1 MPRRGLSA
9 SKVIKPVRW
18 GVLGCA
24 RVFQKRMLPAF
35 AASEH
40 NTLTALASRDF
51 AKAKSVAAANG
62 IPYAFG
68 DYDALLACADID
80 AVYIPLPND
89 IHAEYTERALLAGKH
104 VLCDKPFTL
113 NSADAKRCAALADAR
128 GLRLMEGF
136 MYRHHP
142 QHMFVQ
148 GLLLR
153 GDIGVLTRIDTTF
166 CYTAT
171 VEHAGIRWNPAQ
183 GGGAL
188 WDVGVYGINLA
199 RMYMGEPQSV
209 YSRLAMHAETGVDI
223 HNTVVLDYAD
233 GRHAIC
239 HSGFDQAFSS
249 TATLTGTLGSI
260 TLERAFQVGEA
271 GTRVRYRSGGTDDV
285 QTMEFPYIN
294 QWQRELDDFALSVR
308 IPETPLVGGENG
320 VAQSVVMDAV
330 IRSAQSGRREEI

>member
-1 MPRRGLSA
+1 MQQRGLSGN
-9 SKVIKPVRW
+9 SVLKPVRW

-40 NTLTALASRDF
+40 NILTGLASRDY

-62 IPYAFG
+62 IPHAFG
-68 DYDALLACADID
+68 DYDALLASPDID

-89 IHAEYTERALLAGKH
+89 IHAEFTERALLAGKH

-113 NSADAKRCAALADAR
+113 NSDDSKRCAALATER

-142 QHMFVQ
+142 QHVFVQ
-148 GLLLR
+148 GLIQR
-153 GDIGVLTRIDTTF
+153 GDIGALMRIDSTF

-171 VEHAGIRWNPAQ
+171 IEHAGIRWNPAQ

-199 RMYMGEPQSV
+199 RMYMGEPSGV
-209 YSRLAMHAETGVDI
+209 YTRLAMHAETGVDI

-233 GRHAIC
+233 GRHAIL
-239 HSGFDQAFSS
+239 HSGFDQAFAS

-260 TLERAFQVGEA
+260 TLERAYQVGEA
-271 GTRVRYRSGGTDDV
+271 GIRVTYRSHGRDELH
-285 QTMEFPYIN
+285 TMEFPYIN
-294 QWQRELDDFALSVR
+294 QWQRELDDFAISIR
-308 IPETPLVGGENG
+308 IPGNPLVGGEDG
-320 VAQSVVMDAV
+320 VAQSIVMDAV
-330 IRSAQSGRREEI
+330 IRSAQSGQREEI

>member
-1 MPRRGLSA
+1 
-9 SKVIKPVRW
+9 
-18 GVLGCA
+18 
-24 RVFQKRMLPAF
+24 
-35 AASEH
+35 
-40 NTLTALASRDF
+40 
-51 AKAKSVAAANG
+51 
-62 IPYAFG
+62 
-68 DYDALLACADID
+68 
-80 AVYIPLPND
+80 
-89 IHAEYTERALLAGKH
+89 

-113 NSADAKRCAALADAR
+113 NSADAKRCAVLADER

-153 GDIGVLTRIDTTF
+153 GDIGVLTRIDSTF

-171 VEHAGIRWNPAQ
+171 IEHAGIRWNPTQ

-199 RMYMGEPQSV
+199 RMYMGEPQNV
-209 YSRLAMHAETGVDI
+209 YSRFAMHAETGVDI

-233 GRHAIC
+233 GRHAIL

-271 GTRVRYRSGGTDDV
+271 GTRVRYRSHGTDDV

>member
-1 MPRRGLSA
+1 
-9 SKVIKPVRW
+9 VIKPVRW

-51 AKAKSVAAANG
+51 AKAQSVADANG
-62 IPYAFG
+62 IPHAFG
-68 DYDALLACADID
+68 DYDALLAAPDID

-113 NSADAKRCAALADAR
+113 NSADAKHCAALADAR

-171 VEHAGIRWNPAQ
+171 IEHAGIRWNPTQ

-233 GRHAIC
+233 GRHAIL

-271 GTRVRYRSGGTDDV
+271 GTRVRYRSHGTDDV

>member
-1 MPRRGLSA
+1 
-9 SKVIKPVRW
+9 
-18 GVLGCA
+18 
-24 RVFQKRMLPAF
+24 VFQKRMLPAF

-51 AKAKSVAAANG
+51 AKAQSVADANG
-62 IPYAFG
+62 IPHAFG
-68 DYDALLACADID
+68 DYDALLAAPDID

-113 NSADAKRCAALADAR
+113 NRADAKRCAALADAR

-171 VEHAGIRWNPAQ
+171 IEHAGIRWNPTQ

-199 RMYMGEPQSV
+199 RMYMGEPQGV

-233 GRHAIC
+233 GRHAIL

-271 GTRVRYRSGGTDDV
+271 GTRVRYRSHGTDDV
-285 QTMEFPYIN
+285 QAMEFPYIN

>member
-1 MPRRGLSA
+1 
-9 SKVIKPVRW
+9 
-18 GVLGCA
+18 
-24 RVFQKRMLPAF
+24 
-35 AASEH
+35 
-40 NTLTALASRDF
+40 
-51 AKAKSVAAANG
+51 
-62 IPYAFG
+62 
-68 DYDALLACADID
+68 
-80 AVYIPLPND
+80 
-89 IHAEYTERALLAGKH
+89 
-104 VLCDKPFTL
+104 
-113 NSADAKRCAALADAR
+113 
-128 GLRLMEGF
+128 MEGF

-209 YSRLAMHAETGVDI
+209 YSRLAMHTETGVDI

-260 TLERAFQVGEA
+260 TLERAYQVGEA

-330 IRSAQSGRREEI
+330 IRSAQSGRRVEI

>member
-1 MPRRGLSA
+1 
-9 SKVIKPVRW
+9 
-18 GVLGCA
+18 
-24 RVFQKRMLPAF
+24 MLPAF
-35 AASEH
+35 AASEY
-40 NTLTALASRDF
+40 NTLTALASRD
-51 AKAKSVAAANG
+51 ANKAASVAAENG
-62 IPYAFG
+62 IPLSFG
-68 DYDALLACADID
+68 DYDALLSSPDID

-89 IHAEYTERALLAGKH
+89 IHAEYTERALQAGKH

-113 NSADAKRCAALADAR
+113 NSTDAKRCAALADAR
-128 GLRLMEGF
+128 GLRLMEGC

-209 YSRLAMHAETGVDI
+209 YSRLAMHTETGVDI

-271 GTRVRYRSGGTDDV
+271 GTRVRYRSNGTDDV

>member
-1 MPRRGLSA
+1 
-9 SKVIKPVRW
+9 
-18 GVLGCA
+18 
-24 RVFQKRMLPAF
+24 MLPAF
-35 AASEH
+35 AASEY
-40 NTLTALASRDF
+40 NTLTALASRD
-51 AKAKSVAAANG
+51 ANKAASVAAENG
-62 IPYAFG
+62 IPLSFG
-68 DYDALLACADID
+68 DYDALLSSPDID

-89 IHAEYTERALLAGKH
+89 IHAEYTERALQAGKH

-113 NSADAKRCAALADAR
+113 NSTDAKRCAALADAR

-142 QHMFVQ
+142 QHIFVQ

-209 YSRLAMHAETGVDI
+209 YSRLAMHTETGVDI

-271 GTRVRYRSGGTDDV
+271 GTRVRYRSNGTDDV

>member
-9 SKVIKPVRW
+9 SRVIKPVRW

-35 AASEH
+35 AASEY
-40 NTLTALASRDF
+40 NTLTALASRD
-51 AKAKSVAAANG
+51 ANKAASVAAENG
-62 IPYAFG
+62 IPLSFG
-68 DYDALLACADID
+68 DYDALLSSPDID

-89 IHAEYTERALLAGKH
+89 IHAEYTERALQAGKH

-113 NSADAKRCAALADAR
+113 NSTDAKRCAALADAR

-142 QHMFVQ
+142 QHIFVQ

-209 YSRLAMHAETGVDI
+209 YSRLAMHTETGVDI

-271 GTRVRYRSGGTDDV
+271 GTRVRYRSNGTDDV

>member
-1 MPRRGLSA
+1 MPLRGLSV
-9 SKVIKPVRW
+9 SRVIKPVRW

-35 AASEH
+35 AASGL
-40 NTLTALASRDF
+40 NTLTALASRDVD
-51 AKAKSVAAANG
+51 KATSVANANG
-62 IPYAFG
+62 IPHVFG
-68 DYDALLACADID
+68 DYDALLASQEID

-113 NSADAKRCAALADAR
+113 NSADAKRCAVLADER
-128 GLRLMEGF
+128 NLRLMEGF

-142 QHMFVQ
+142 QHLFVQ
-148 GLLLR
+148 GLVQR
-153 GDIGVLTRIDTTF
+153 GDIGVLTRIDATF

-199 RMYMGEPQSV
+199 RMYMGEPAGV
-209 YSRLAMHAETGVDI
+209 YTRLAMHTETGVDI
-223 HNTVVLDYAD
+223 HNTVVLDYAN
-233 GRHAIC
+233 GCHAIL
-239 HSGFDQAFSS
+239 HSGFDQAFAS

-271 GTRVRYRSGGTDDV
+271 GIRVTYRSNGKDDV
-285 QTMEFPYIN
+285 HTMEFPYIN

-308 IPETPLVGGENG
+308 IPGNPLITGENG

-330 IRSAQSGRREEI
+330 IRSAQTGQREEI

>member
-1 MPRRGLSA
+1 
-9 SKVIKPVRW
+9 
-18 GVLGCA
+18 
-24 RVFQKRMLPAF
+24 MLPAF
-35 AASEH
+35 AASEY
-40 NTLTALASRDF
+40 NTLTALASRD
-51 AKAKSVAAANG
+51 ANKAASVAAENG
-62 IPYAFG
+62 IPLSFG
-68 DYDALLACADID
+68 DYDALLSSPDID

-89 IHAEYTERALLAGKH
+89 IHAEYTERALQAGKH

-113 NSADAKRCAALADAR
+113 NSTDAKRCAALADAR

-209 YSRLAMHAETGVDI
+209 YSRLAMHTETGVDI

-271 GTRVRYRSGGTDDV
+271 GTRVRYRSNGTDDV

>member
-1 MPRRGLSA
+1 MLRRGLSA

-51 AKAKSVAAANG
+51 EKARSVADANG
-62 IPYAFG
+62 IPHAFG
-68 DYDALLACADID
+68 DYDALLAAPDID

-113 NSADAKRCAALADAR
+113 ISADAKRCAALADER

-171 VEHAGIRWNPAQ
+171 IEHAGIRWNPTQ

-233 GRHAIC
+233 GRHAIL

-271 GTRVRYRSGGTDDV
+271 GTRVRYRSHGTDDV

>member
-9 SKVIKPVRW
+9 SRVIKPVRW

-35 AASEH
+35 AASEY
-40 NTLTALASRDF
+40 NTLTALASRD
-51 AKAKSVAAANG
+51 ANKAASVAAENG
-62 IPYAFG
+62 IPLSFG
-68 DYDALLACADID
+68 DYDALLSSPDID

-89 IHAEYTERALLAGKH
+89 IHAEYTERALQAGKH

-113 NSADAKRCAALADAR
+113 NSTDAKRCAALADAR

-209 YSRLAMHAETGVDI
+209 YSRLAMHTETGVDI

-271 GTRVRYRSGGTDDV
+271 GTRVRYRSNGTDDV

>member
-9 SKVIKPVRW
+9 SRVIKPVRW

-35 AASEH
+35 AASEY

-51 AKAKSVAAANG
+51 EKAKSVADAHG

-68 DYDALLACADID
+68 DYDALLACTDID

-89 IHAEYTERALLAGKH
+89 IHAEYTERALQASKH

-113 NSADAKRCAALADAR
+113 NSTDAKRCAALADAR

-171 VEHAGIRWNPAQ
+171 IEHAGIRWNPTQ

-209 YSRLAMHAETGVDI
+209 YSRLAMHTETGVDI

-271 GTRVRYRSGGTDDV
+271 GTRVRYRSNGTDDV

>member
-1 MPRRGLSA
+1 
-9 SKVIKPVRW
+9 
-18 GVLGCA
+18 
-24 RVFQKRMLPAF
+24 
-35 AASEH
+35 
-40 NTLTALASRDF
+40 
-51 AKAKSVAAANG
+51 
-62 IPYAFG
+62 
-68 DYDALLACADID
+68 
-80 AVYIPLPND
+80 
-89 IHAEYTERALLAGKH
+89 

-171 VEHAGIRWNPAQ
+171 IEHAGIRWNPTQ

-233 GRHAIC
+233 GRHAIL

-271 GTRVRYRSGGTDDV
+271 GTRVRYRSHGTDDV

-330 IRSAQSGRREEI
+330 IRSAQSGRQEEI

>member
-1 MPRRGLSA
+1 
-9 SKVIKPVRW
+9 
-18 GVLGCA
+18 
-24 RVFQKRMLPAF
+24 VFQKRMLPAF

-40 NTLTALASRDF
+40 NTLTALASRDVDK
-51 AKAKSVAAANG
+51 AKAVADANG

-68 DYDALLACADID
+68 DYEALLASPDID

-113 NSADAKRCAALADAR
+113 NSADAKRCAALAAAR
-128 GLRLMEGF
+128 NLRLMEGF

-142 QHMFVQ
+142 QHLFVQ

-153 GDIGVLTRIDTTF
+153 GDIGALRRIDTTF

-171 VEHAGIRWNPAQ
+171 IEHAGIRWNPAQ

-188 WDVGVYGINLA
+188 WDVGVYGINIA
-199 RMYMGEPQSV
+199 RMYLGEPTGV
-209 YSRLAMHAETGVDI
+209 YAQLAMHTETGVDI
-223 HNTVVLDYAD
+223 HNTVVMDYAN
-233 GRHAIC
+233 GCHATL

-260 TLERAFQVGEA
+260 TLERAFQVGEQ
-271 GTRVRYRSGGTDDV
+271 GIRVTYKSGGKDDIHV
-285 QTMEFPYIN
+285 MEFPYIN

-308 IPETPLVGGENG
+308 IPGNPLIVGEDG

-330 IRSAQSGRREEI
+330 MRSAQSGQREEI